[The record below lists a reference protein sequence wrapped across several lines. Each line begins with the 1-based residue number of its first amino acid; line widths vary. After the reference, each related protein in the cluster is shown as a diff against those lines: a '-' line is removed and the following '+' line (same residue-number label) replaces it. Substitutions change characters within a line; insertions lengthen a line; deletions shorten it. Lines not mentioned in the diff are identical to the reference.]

1 LHSTPANAAPPLP
14 IFCLSSVFEGKNA
27 ALIHF
32 QSSSKKTTALLRHQ
46 TTRNLPTKS
55 VVINVAICVAVVL
68 TVMLRRV

>member
-55 VVINVAICVAVVL
+55 VAICVAVVL
-68 TVMLRRV
+68 TAMLRRV